1 MSLGDAPQ
9 SLNPTSPRL
18 RCAWACHLSPG
29 SPENLISLDTLDIGL
44 QTATR
49 RTGAFLSRHP
59 RGVSAAIVVALAGF
73 AATAFGLAPLALDDA
88 APTQRTVTQSVAPG
102 VMAAQLEALATHD
115 ISLYRSDTTR
125 SSDTASSLLRRL
137 NVNDPAAA
145 AFFRSNVI
153 AKTLLNGQGGKMVRA
168 STGASGRLDD
178 LIARYP
184 ADNAELRA
192 THFTRL
198 TVSKAS
204 GQFAASVETVPLA
217 AQVRLGSGTIRN
229 SLFAA
234 TDASRI
240 PDPVA
245 VKMAEIFAN
254 DIDFRRELRR
264 GDTFSVVYEALTA
277 DGEPITWNQSSG
289 KVLAAEFISNGK
301 SYSAVWFN
309 DTVSGKGAYFDM
321 AGMSKIRSFL
331 ASPMEFSRVT
341 SSFAMRIHPILN
353 TWKQHKGVDFGAP
366 TGTAVRSVGDGV
378 VDFAGKQ
385 NGYGNVVEIKHSH
398 ERSTLYAHLSRI
410 DVRQGQ
416 HIEQGTVIGAV
427 GSTGWATGPHL
438 HFEFKRTGVQVDPTE
453 IAKSSETNTVSPAA
467 KSRFVEMA
475 LAVKAQLNAAESTAS
490 ASSGSGYAE

>member
-1 MSLGDAPQ
+1 M
-9 SLNPTSPRL
+9 
-18 RCAWACHLSPG
+18 
-29 SPENLISLDTLDIGL
+29 ISIASIDNGL
-44 QTATR
+44 QQATK
-49 RTGAFLSRHP
+49 RTGAFLTQHP
-59 RGVSAAIVVALAGF
+59 RSVSAAVVVSLAGF
-73 AATAFGLAPLALDDA
+73 AATAFGLAPLSLDDSA
-88 APTQRTVTQSVAPG
+88 FTQRTVTQTIAPSG
-102 VMAAQLEALATHD
+102 MVAQLEALAVHD
-115 ISLYRSDTTR
+115 ISLYRSDLTR
-125 SSDTASSLLRRL
+125 SSDSATSLLRRL

-145 AFFRSNVI
+145 AFMRSNVM
-153 AKTLLNGQGGKMVRA
+153 AKALLNGKGGKMVRV
-168 STGASGRLDD
+168 STGASGKLEE

-184 ADNAELRA
+184 TESPELRE

-198 TVSKAS
+198 TVSRVA
-204 GQFAASVETVPLA
+204 GQFTANIETAPLA

-245 VKMAEIFAN
+245 VQMAEIFAN

-277 DGEPITWNQSSG
+277 DGELITWNQSSG
-289 KVLAAEFISNGK
+289 KVLAAEFVSNGK
-301 SYSAVWFN
+301 AFSAVWFKE
-309 DTVSGKGAYFDM
+309 TISGKGAYFDM
-321 AGMSKIRSFL
+321 AGLSKIRSFL

-341 SSFAMRIHPILN
+341 SGFAMRMHPILN

-366 TGTAVRSVGDGV
+366 TGTDVRSVGGGV

-385 NGYGNVVEIKHSH
+385 NGYGNVIEIKHTH

-416 HIEQGTVIGAV
+416 RIEQGSVIGAV

-438 HFEFKRTGVQVDPTE
+438 HFEFKRAGMQVDPTD
-453 IAKSSETNTVSPAA
+453 IARASETIAVSPAA
-467 KSRFVEMA
+467 KTRFAQMA
-475 LAVKAQLNAAESTAS
+475 MTVKAQLGAAETMAE
-490 ASSGSGYAE
+490 ATSGSAYAE